1 MPAGKSNINSR
12 DAVQIAL
19 SRFNPKISASDVRW
33 LLNNGHSIN
42 PDKLNSIIF
51 KHSPKLENVSELLQ
65 YPVAQSVCNIVCQTH
80 RSPML
85 SFPSDLLLL
94 SLMSE
99 ISNPSHFLIGLH
111 TDANVLVNACC
122 EHDVYH

>member
-1 MPAGKSNINSR
+1 MMMFAVPTGKSNINSR

-51 KHSPKLENVSELLQ
+51 KHSPKLENVSQLL
-65 YPVAQSVCNIVCQTH
+65 
-80 RSPML
+80 
-85 SFPSDLLLL
+85 
-94 SLMSE
+94 
-99 ISNPSHFLIGLH
+99 
-111 TDANVLVNACC
+111 
-122 EHDVYH
+122 